1 MVMKEALGESNVIN
15 YEKLDNVND
24 TYSNFIQKI
33 MISIHILPS
42 IIHIIKVLFQGA
54 TLTNQ
59 RNSLE
64 WFDSEIPEK
73 LIRDKLFKNTAKNLD
88 FQTKRLI
95 KQQKLIAKKK
105 KEFFEN
111 KLREFIGKPKD
122 LWKALKSLGLP
133 NKSGWGIVG
142 VFVENEVVKHDTKP
156 ILKTFKNF
164 YSDQAGNLLAKL
176 PMPPYAIDIVADY

>member
-42 IIHIIKVLFQGA
+42 IIYIIKVLFQGA

-73 LIRDKLFKNTAKNLD
+73 LIRGKLFKNTAKNLD

-133 NKSGWGIVG
+133 NKSG
-142 VFVENEVVKHDTKP
+142 
-156 ILKTFKNF
+156 
-164 YSDQAGNLLAKL
+164 
-176 PMPPYAIDIVADY
+176 

>member
-1 MVMKEALGESNVIN
+1 M
-15 YEKLDNVND
+15 
-24 TYSNFIQKI
+24 
-33 MISIHILPS
+33 
-42 IIHIIKVLFQGA
+42 
-54 TLTNQ
+54 
-59 RNSLE
+59 
-64 WFDSEIPEK
+64 
-73 LIRDKLFKNTAKNLD
+73 
-88 FQTKRLI
+88 I

>member
-59 RNSLE
+59 RNSL
-64 WFDSEIPEK
+64 
-73 LIRDKLFKNTAKNLD
+73 
-88 FQTKRLI
+88 
-95 KQQKLIAKKK
+95 
-105 KEFFEN
+105 
-111 KLREFIGKPKD
+111 
-122 LWKALKSLGLP
+122 
-133 NKSGWGIVG
+133 
-142 VFVENEVVKHDTKP
+142 
-156 ILKTFKNF
+156 
-164 YSDQAGNLLAKL
+164 
-176 PMPPYAIDIVADY
+176 